1 MKFILDANMPLSAK
15 SVFADKDEVIHVRD
29 VGLGSASDSDILKY
43 ALREQAIVITR
54 DLDFAN
60 IILHP
65 VISHAGVIV
74 LRVPSSFTAKQIV
87 QFLAWFL
94 KEIGDK
100 HELLHALTI
109 VEPNR
114 FRVRR

>member
-1 MKFILDANMPLSAK
+1 MPRSAK
-15 SVFADKDEVIHVRD
+15 SVFADTDEVVHVRD
-29 VGLGSASDSDILKY
+29 VGLANASDSDILGY
-43 ALREQAIVITR
+43 ALREQAVVITR

-60 IILHP
+60 IVLHP
-65 VISHAGVIV
+65 IKSHAGVVV
-74 LRVPSSFTAKQIV
+74 LRVPSSFKAMQIT
-87 QFLAWFL
+87 QFLSWFL

-100 HELLHALTI
+100 HDLWHALTI